1 MLMAVAVRPKTTLVI
16 VWVES
21 DEAEEDML
29 RRQLVW
35 WEGARRRELRKY
47 EGIKAP

>member
-1 MLMAVAVRPKTTLVI
+1 MVVAVRPNTTLVI
-16 VWVES
+16 VWVEL

-35 WEGARRRELRKY
+35 WGGTKRGEFRKY
-47 EGIKAP
+47 EGIERT

>member
-16 VWVES
+16 VWVEL

-29 RRQLVW
+29 RRQLAW
-35 WEGARRRELRKY
+35 WEGARRGGFRKY
-47 EGIKAP
+47 EGVRRT